1 MNFLYKEVRLGKYR
15 VAVATLIWFGL
26 ALIATLAQVSRHSY
40 NNYLIYK
47 GVFVHL
53 RAATNLYLGYPGEY
67 NDSNHYGPAFGPLI
81 APFAVLPDWL
91 GVSLWCLANAAL
103 LWWAVKQLPLPERS
117 KLLVLAIAAVEMM
130 TATHN
135 VQFNTMLAA
144 FIVLA
149 YAGVERE
156 KDFWATLPIAFGF
169 FIKLYGIGALL
180 FFVFSKHKLKFT
192 ASFLFWCAVL
202 FALPML
208 ISSPAFVIQ
217 SYHDWYTSLVEKN
230 AQNVNIGLGAMQ
242 DISVMG
248 MIRRIT
254 GSPIDNLVV
263 MAPAALLIAAPLLHF
278 GQYRN
283 LGYRLAYLAVVLI
296 SVVIFSSSAE
306 SSTYVI
312 PMIGVGL
319 WYLLERQEHP
329 KAALALLLFAL
340 LLTSLSPT
348 DLFPRY
354 VREHYVRA
362 YALKCLPVFL
372 VWCWLIAQLFRKN
385 FSATAPNLK
394 AA

>member
-15 VAVATLIWFGL
+15 VAVATLLWFGL

-67 NDSNHYGPAFGPLI
+67 NDSNHYGPSFGPLI
-81 APFAVLPDWL
+81 APFAVLPDPL
-91 GVSLWCLANAAL
+91 GVSLWCMANAAL
-103 LWWAVKQLPLPERS
+103 LWWAVTLLPLPERGR
-117 KLLVLAIAAVEMM
+117 LLVLAIGAVEMM

-144 FIVLA
+144 LIVLA
-149 YAGVERE
+149 YVGVERE

-169 FIKLYGIGALL
+169 LIKLYGIGALL
-180 FFVFSKHKLKFT
+180 FFLFSKHRLKFS
-192 ASFLFWCAVL
+192 ASFLFWCLVL

-208 ISSPAFVIQ
+208 LSSPGFVLQ
-217 SYHDWYTSLVEKN
+217 SYHDWFTSLVEKN
-230 AQNVNIGLGAMQ
+230 AQNMDIGRGAMQ

-254 GSPIDNLVV
+254 GVPIDNLLV
-263 MAPAALLIAAPLLHF
+263 MAPAALLIAAPLLRI
-278 GQYRN
+278 GQYKN

-312 PMIGVGL
+312 PMIGVGV
-319 WYLLERQEHP
+319 WYLLERRDHP

-354 VREHYVRA
+354 VREHFVRT

-372 VWCWLIAQLFRKN
+372 VWCWLIVQLFRKN
-385 FSATAPNLK
+385 FSATAPNLE